1 MASVSGS
8 NKRAAITVNDET
20 LLRFPCDFPIK
31 MMGRDTQD
39 FRDTAR
45 SLVEHHSGPLS
56 DEAIKFAISRNGN
69 FVSITITVQAQ
80 SQQQLDDI
88 YRDVS
93 SHEAVL
99 MAL

>member
-1 MASVSGS
+1 M
-8 NKRAAITVNDET
+8 NDET
-20 LLRFPCDFPIK
+20 LLVFPCDFPIK
-31 MMGRDTQD
+31 MMGRDSEE

-45 SLVEHHSGPLS
+45 ALVEHHTGPLGDQS
-56 DEAIKFAISRNGN
+56 IRSATSRNGN

>member
-1 MASVSGS
+1 M
-8 NKRAAITVNDET
+8 NDET
-20 LLRFPCDFPIK
+20 LLKFPCDFPIK
-31 MMGRDTQD
+31 MMGRDSQD

-45 SLVEHHSGPLS
+45 SLVETHTGPLD
-56 DEAIKFAISRNGN
+56 DETIKSAKSRNGN